1 MYDAVFSALMTLMG
15 LSFAAI
21 GLLLQAKEKH
31 WVRHAHI
38 WRRIRPHIFLSGA
51 IIFVSTLG
59 ILMIM
64 EAESN
69 TTYSLTLWGLP
80 ESESSVTSPLSSW
93 TWWLVLL
100 LFGVSLASLW
110 LLIRIAIKN
119 LQEENILKRMR
130 EKHFSDQL
138 GDISDA
144 KVKEFFAKIS
154 QLLTATLDVGDL
166 ATYEQILEIA
176 IVDVAG
182 PRERNGK
189 SNQEPIRINNQ
200 GKIACD
206 GLSALRAQIDFSMD
220 NPVAAR
226 ATSSACLVAIK
237 KIVDSWIPTDHGHQE
252 DASAATA
259 QKVVI
264 EHAVEDF
271 GFVAEFLLSAP
282 RPSLS
287 LVTVAADIGK
297 SISSEK
303 SEVVAHDSA
312 VAQKSA
318 ERILNGAQRAL
329 SAGYSKEALVLLD
342 AIRPWLHRSWKFI
355 PTLVR
360 LSVVGPKESN
370 DIENFLSELF
380 KELQVDAKSLSA
392 EDIDLLAP
400 VLVEALSGL
409 SEQTQLKLRNALFR
423 LVSLVVSALDDLE
436 RIEFFL
442 DSVVGAD
449 DKIVQQFLQRYV
461 LGNDVAPNH
470 PEPLQKFFRNHI
482 EFYGLEPME
491 TVEKLCQLVYSVGR
505 AIAKDKPKRI
515 NFFQK
520 TLVKAYLDVNESADV
535 NPIVSALNAAC
546 AVEERDRLKR
556 DTEIG
561 NTKILYHVRATGI
574 IRRTPRLTPRRPPRS
589 EWNYWVAHCFGTM
602 KTLTFARRN
611 ENLSPG
617 FSSELGRRFLVSIA
631 HLVIDLELEDPHNQR
646 AVLLDEKIIAAC
658 ELALSW
664 ESWDQYFSDVTASLS
679 WMRDSAALVFADVW
693 PAGNNQENLRKRWY
707 QIFLLCTVALANL
720 DKDLPALNLS
730 VDHQNWLEQPNIL
743 DDLRENAE
751 QLISERLTNPRAGA
765 AKTMSTS
772 YENFVKKLELV
783 TGALVEFRSENPEEE
798 IYEDC
803 SKVEF
808 QTPEMK
814 DEFCAR
820 LLTAA
825 AKMRIP
831 DWAKAT
837 NELSKSYAEVGGV
850 GGAYYLLRIV
860 RACLKKNGM
869 VFHPEGLLYVVRV
882 EGLPSEET
890 PAWFDEVV
898 ETLAQDW
905 LAYKFNQVNSEESR
919 KERRR
924 IYGIKRAARGDLVE
938 NVKEWSRSRN

>member
-1 MYDAVFSALMTLMG
+1 
-15 LSFAAI
+15 
-21 GLLLQAKEKH
+21 
-31 WVRHAHI
+31 
-38 WRRIRPHIFLSGA
+38 
-51 IIFVSTLG
+51 
-59 ILMIM
+59 M

-110 LLIRIAIKN
+110 LLIRSAIKN

-166 ATYEQILEIA
+166 ATYEQILKIA

-189 SNQEPIRINNQ
+189 SNQESIRINNQ

-237 KIVDSWIPTDHGHQE
+237 KIVDSWIPTNNGHQE

-482 EFYGLEPME
+482 ELYGLEPME

-505 AIAKDKPKRI
+505 AIAKDKPERI
-515 NFFQK
+515 NFFQM

-556 DTEIG
+556 DPEIG
-561 NTKILYHVRATGI
+561 NTEILYHVRATGI

-617 FSSELGRRFLVSIA
+617 FSSELGRRFLISIA

-664 ESWDQYFSDVTASLS
+664 ESWDQYFGDVSAYLT
-679 WMRDSAALVFADVW
+679 WIRESAALVFTDSW
-693 PAGNNQENLRKRWY
+693 PAGNKAKNLRKRWGEV
-707 QIFLLCTVALANL
+707 FLRSTDALASADSALSDILN
-720 DKDLPALNLS
+720 DLHVS
-730 VDHQNWLEQPNIL
+730 
-743 DDLRENAE
+743 AE
-751 QLISERLTNPRAGA
+751 ELISERLTNPRAGVG
-765 AKTMSTS
+765 KSTS
-772 YENFVKKLELV
+772 SLYEDFKRKTKLV
-783 TGALVEFRSENPEEE
+783 TAARSVESRSENPEGE
-798 IYEDC
+798 IHDAWITIYGKSIEVQD
-803 SKVEF
+803 K
-808 QTPEMK
+808 
-814 DEFCAR
+814 FCAR
-820 LLTAA
+820 VLTALA
-825 AKMRIP
+825 DARIP
-831 DWAKAT
+831 KWAKET
-837 NELSKSYAEVGGV
+837 RDLSAKCAVDGEV
-850 GGAYYLLRIV
+850 GGAYYLLRVV
-860 RACLKKNGM
+860 RSCLMK
-869 VFHPEGLLYVVRV
+869 VDDRLVLHPDGLFYVVKLEGLQ
-882 EGLPSEET
+882 SEKIAT
-890 PAWFDEVV
+890 WICEVV
-898 ETLAQDW
+898 ETLSRDW
-905 LAYKFNQVNSEESR
+905 LEHEYKRKSEESE
-919 KERRR
+919 KAVSK
-924 IYGIKRAARGDLVE
+924 IIGTAAAASRQLKGKPSLPA
-938 NVKEWSRSRN
+938 NFTRNIRNWSESRN